1 MRELTNIPNLLSV
14 SRIGLTGVFLYC
26 FLSPGWE
33 LKALA
38 TGVFI
43 IASVTDYTDGYFARK
58 RNAVTAFGA
67 FLDPLADKILTIAV
81 MMALV
86 VAGLVEWWIV
96 AVIMVRDAAVTGLRI
111 YASSRDRQMQTTT
124 LAKWKTASQLV
135 AITAILILWS
145 AQTVSI
151 NMFGVSLMT
160 ETNLR
165 LLFNCVIGISMILAV
180 ISGVR
185 YFAAGEGRYTS
196 EFG

>member
-1 MRELTNIPNLLSV
+1 
-14 SRIGLTGVFLYC
+14 
-26 FLSPGWE
+26 
-33 LKALA
+33 
-38 TGVFI
+38 
-43 IASVTDYTDGYFARK
+43 
-58 RNAVTAFGA
+58 
-67 FLDPLADKILTIAV
+67 

-96 AVIMVRDAAVTGLRI
+96 AVMMVRDAAVTGLRI

>member
-1 MRELTNIPNLLSV
+1 
-14 SRIGLTGVFLYC
+14 
-26 FLSPGWE
+26 
-33 LKALA
+33 
-38 TGVFI
+38 
-43 IASVTDYTDGYFARK
+43 
-58 RNAVTAFGA
+58 
-67 FLDPLADKILTIAV
+67 KILTIAV

-96 AVIMVRDAAVTGLRI
+96 AVMMVRDAAVTGLRI